1 MSSNIECPICMDD
14 IEVNKNC
21 VTTECGHCFHASCL
35 MRNVAL
41 NGFSCPYCRA
51 IMAEEPVEE
60 DEEDEWSEI
69 SNEETDDEEYTLRGF
84 RLFFNNVSGMEH
96 DEDDVEDEIE
106 DEEAIDLEQQQQRE
120 QEQVPRPSARFIA
133 DKLVEEGITMETI
146 VKALLKDHDEY
157 DADEEEFLRID
168 DELFG
173 KLRII
178 ISNYTPASPTQPEPV
193 TAVEEPVIEQEQ
205 RQGQG
210 LEADDAAQP
219 KEYANVTVR
228 RRFVAHN

>member
-1 MSSNIECPICMDD
+1 MSRNIECPICMDD

-35 MRNVAL
+35 MRNVAH
-41 NGFSCPYCRA
+41 NGFGCPYCRA

-69 SNEETDDEEYTLRGF
+69 SNEETDDEEEYILRGF

-178 ISNYTPASPTQPEPV
+178 ISNYTPASPQPETV
-193 TAVEEPVIEQEQ
+193 TTVEEPVIEQEQ
-205 RQGQG
+205 EQPA
-210 LEADDAAQP
+210 EADDTAQP